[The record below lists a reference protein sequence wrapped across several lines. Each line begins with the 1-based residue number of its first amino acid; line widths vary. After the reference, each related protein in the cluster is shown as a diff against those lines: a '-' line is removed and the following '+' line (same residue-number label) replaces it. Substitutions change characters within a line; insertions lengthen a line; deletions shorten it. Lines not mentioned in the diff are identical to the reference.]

1 MNEHEASERD
11 DVVSD
16 LGPATGVTQ
25 GVWDPVL
32 KEYLVMP
39 QARDF

>member
-1 MNEHEASERD
+1 MHEYETSERD
-11 DVVSD
+11 EVVTD
-16 LGPATGVTQ
+16 LGPATSVTQ